1 MAFFQRDSSH
11 VEFCTPYQ
19 PVKDKPSPLRI
30 IKQSNK
36 DACVPVVTRD
46 YSKLPLKIAKKH
58 SRRRA
63 SDKSGGS
70 DAEHRE
76 LQRPNFW
83 ASSVELGRAHNRGW
97 EDRLSRCRRFLTR
110 SLSPAK
116 DTWLQ
121 MPDATMCT
129 PLSSSRR
136 TASSMSQP
144 QQCDDSSCPNLH
156 MSSRNSSVSKSC
168 TSRGSSGPDLSP
180 SCPLAIRV
188 AGPAP
193 PFVLS
198 PCITVSSES
207 TCYEHGRQTVWAAI
221 EVTGRLSSITSSRSS
236 SESSAIVA
244 SVAGSFVEHQL
255 DRFFEFGCLYD
266 LTVQVLPTAGTRLV
280 TIMQEQA
287 FPTTIHAGSSVFL
300 LAHLEIDSNTQR
312 RRSGRKHVRQKSD
325 ELMEDLELEL
335 GSSVAGY
342 MRVHVS
348 YSHSAFPEYS
358 ASGAHT
364 VGGVFALRSRLET
377 AATATLK
384 SRRPFSLWSPRPEYP
399 QAHVLSL
406 VERHWG
412 VDKAL
417 TVKRQMRAYQEEDAV
432 QHLETR
438 RKLQKTGS
446 KTTAC
451 DGSDWPPCSM
461 PRPVC
466 SVTPQRLQRRRS
478 PKHHDSTAKAS
489 TFGRALGSRAQRLLS
504 VSPTSTPPS
513 MAVRGA
519 KGVYGSLPCHSGACD
534 AKRQDFSAAR
544 VGMQRAGHGLRE
556 VKSFGAEA
564 LRAWTPAVTGW
575 SAATA
580 DDDDEAGK
588 AGSNKSRVG
597 MWSWGL
603 WF

>member
-1 MAFFQRDSSH
+1 MAFLEIDSTH

-30 IKQSNK
+30 IKKSNK
-36 DACVPVVTRD
+36 DASVADPTTD
-46 YSKLPLKIAKKH
+46 LSKFPLKVAKKH
-58 SRRRA
+58 SRKQA
-63 SDKSGGS
+63 SNKPGCSA
-70 DAEHRE
+70 AEHRE

-83 ASSVELGRAHNRGW
+83 ASSVELGRAPTRGW
-97 EDRLSRCRRFLTR
+97 EDRLMRCRRLLTR

-116 DTWLQ
+116 DTWAQ
-121 MPDATMCT
+121 EPEAMCT

-136 TASSMSQP
+136 TPSTTSQP
-144 QQCDDSSCPNLH
+144 QPCGNSSCSSWH
-156 MSSRNSSVSKSC
+156 TSSRDPSASKSC
-168 TSRGSSGPDLSP
+168 TSRGSSGSDLSP
-180 SCPLAIRV
+180 SCPLAIKM

-198 PCITVSSES
+198 PCITVTSEL
-207 TCYEHGRQTVWAAI
+207 TCHEHGRQTVWAAI

-236 SESSAIVA
+236 SESSAALA
-244 SVAGSFVEHQL
+244 SMTGSFVEHQL

-266 LTVQVLPTAGTRLV
+266 LTVQVLPTAGTRV
-280 TIMQEQA
+280 VAIMQEQA
-287 FPTTIHAGSSVFL
+287 FPTTIYAGSSVFL
-300 LAHLEIDSNTQR
+300 LAHLEIDLDTHR
-312 RRSGRKHVRQKSD
+312 RRSGTKHVRQKSD
-325 ELMEDLELEL
+325 ELIEDLELEL

-358 ASGAHT
+358 GSGAHT

-384 SRRPFSLWSPRPEYP
+384 SRRPLSLWSPRPEYL

-417 TVKRQMRAYQEEDAV
+417 SVKRQMGADQGHAAV
-432 QHLETR
+432 QHAQTP
-438 RKLQKTGS
+438 RKLRKTPS

-451 DGSDWPPCSM
+451 DGSDWPLCST
-461 PRPVC
+461 PRPVY
-466 SVTPQRLQRRRS
+466 SVMSQRPPRPRS
-478 PKHHDSTAKAS
+478 PKHHDSTLKAL

-504 VSPTSTPPS
+504 VSPTSTPSS
-513 MAVRGA
+513 MAVGGA
-519 KGVYGSLPCHSGACD
+519 KGVDGSLPCHSGACD
-534 AKRQDFSAAR
+534 GKRPDYTAATT
-544 VGMQRAGHGLRE
+544 GINGAGHGLRE

-564 LRAWTPAVTGW
+564 LRGWTPTVTGW
-575 SAATA
+575 SEATA
-580 DDDDEAGK
+580 DDDEAGK
-588 AGSNKSRVG
+588 TGDNKSRVG
-597 MWSWGL
+597 MWGWGL